1 MGLFR
6 KTKMMSKVLK
16 TNEGY
21 LSDSEHLLKTSLRE
35 NLEIIKDM
43 VGNSSDIKIREFHI
57 GQDRQIPAALFYTES
72 MTDHTAIQNFI
83 LEPLLLDAWNTDLIQ
98 DLMNGRHLFEILK
111 DLIAVGDVKD
121 VTNFE
126 ELIFE
131 LVSGN
136 AILLVDGYPQ
146 ALLMGIRKLTERSVS
161 EPTSQ
166 SVIRGP
172 QEAFNENISV
182 NTSMVRKR
190 IRDPDLRVETRTI
203 GKMTKTSVRM
213 LYIKGVANDKV
224 VEEVRL
230 RLRRIDI
237 DGIIES
243 GTIEELI
250 QDQTYTPFPTV
261 FNTERPDVVA
271 AALLEGRI
279 AILVDGTP
287 YALLVPAL
295 FVHFF
300 QSPDDYSQ
308 RSDIGTLLRLLRFLT
323 FFITLLSPSLYV
335 AITTYHQEMIPTELL
350 ISLAAQREGAP
361 FPAFV
366 EALIMEFTF
375 EIIREAGIR
384 MPRAIGPAVSIVGTL
399 VVGTAAVDAGIVS
412 AAMVIVVATTAI
424 SSFVFPIYS
433 IGIAVRMLRFLL
445 MCLAGS
451 FGLFGITIGLI
462 MLVLHLCSLR
472 SFGVPY
478 LTPLAPFIASDFKD
492 SIIRITRW
500 KMTTRPRLLN
510 QKNIIRQQDP
520 ALAKPEPPEN
530 NP

>member
-1 MGLFR
+1 MGFFK
-6 KTKMMSKVLK
+6 KTKIMSKVLE
-16 TNEGY
+16 TNESY
-21 LSDSEHLLKTSLRE
+21 LSDPEQLLNNSLQK
-35 NLEIIKDM
+35 NLQSIKDM
-43 VGNSSDIKIREFHI
+43 VGNSADVRIREFHI
-57 GQDRQIPAALFYTES
+57 GKERQIKTAILYVES
-72 MTDHTAIQNFI
+72 MTDHKTIHNFI
-83 LEPLLLDAWNTDLIQ
+83 LEPLMLDVRNTDLIQ
-98 DLMNGRHLFEILK
+98 NLLNGQHLFEILK
-111 DLIAVGDVKD
+111 DLIAVGDIKD
-121 VTNFE
+121 VTNFG

-146 ALLMGIRKLTERSVS
+146 ALLMGIRKLEERSVS

-166 SVIRGP
+166 SVVRGP
-172 QEAFNENISV
+172 QEAFNENLSV
-182 NTSMVRKR
+182 NTALVRKR
-190 IRDPDLRVETRTI
+190 IRDPDLWVETRSI
-203 GKMTKTSVRM
+203 GKVTKTSVRM
-213 LYIKGVANDKV
+213 LYIKVIANDKV
-224 VEEVRL
+224 VDEVRL
-230 RLRRIDI
+230 RLKRIDI

-243 GTIEELI
+243 GAIEELI

-300 QSPDDYSQ
+300 QSPDDYSH
-308 RSDIGTLLRLLRFLT
+308 RSDIGTLIRLLRFLT

-335 AITTYHQEMIPTELL
+335 AVTTYHQEMIPTQLL
-350 ISLAAQREGAP
+350 ISLAAQREGVP

-366 EALIMEFTF
+366 EAIMMEVTF
-375 EIIREAGIR
+375 EIIREAGVR

-412 AAMVIVVATTAI
+412 AAMVIVVAITAI
-424 SSFVFPIYS
+424 SSFVFPTYS

-445 MCLAGS
+445 MCLAAS
-451 FGLFGITIGLI
+451 FGLFGITVGLI

-500 KMTTRPRLLN
+500 KLTTRPRLLN